1 MIYRKEIDGLRAL
14 AVIPVILYHAGF
26 NWFSGGYIGVDIFFV
41 ISGYL
46 ITYII
51 ISELKNN
58 TFSIANFYERR
69 AKRIL
74 PALFLLMLSL
84 LPISF
89 FIMTPYEIRQLL
101 DEILYTTFFTSNFLF
116 FSEAGYFEGP
126 SELKILLHTWSLA
139 IEEQF
144 YILFPLFLMLT
155 WKKNRKY
162 IIPLL
167 KIVFILSLICCFYLY
182 FRNPDA
188 NFFLLPSRG
197 WELLSGS
204 FISIYLFNK
213 YNSNVLPN
221 TSYSNFLSGAGFIL
235 IILSLI
241 IIDSTTKFPGPITIL
256 PVLGTVLMILF
267 TGEKTLLYKLLSNNL
282 VVWIGLLSYS
292 LYLWHQPILVIFR
305 LVHGDHLEFNLT
317 ITALILSFIISYV
330 SWKYFEI
337 PLRHKKYSQKKV
349 FRLVGLS
356 MIFFSFVSLGFSYQI
371 KNKYPGS
378 LSSTTNEL
386 AAYVVK
392 KQKEIETQDIN
403 FPKNEKEN
411 LLIIGDSF
419 SQDFI
424 NILFESSLE
433 KNFNFASVYIPR
445 ICKNLN
451 LEKSVLINLI
461 DPVNREICNRASHYS
476 DEKTQNLISRADK
489 IILASLWK
497 IEDLEFINQ
506 SIHNI
511 KKLTSG
517 EIIVVGSKI
526 FHAKEYSNYNLFRRN
541 TYKMTKQELGD
552 MKFSL
557 PAENIETNK
566 VLSSFNFIDLTK
578 AYCEENQCT
587 FVDNNNYLLSYDED
601 HLTQEGVNFIAKRI
615 NLRDSLLTKSDKK

>member
-26 NWFSGGYIGVDIFFV
+26 NSFSGGYIGVDIFFV

-51 ISELKNN
+51 INELKNN

-74 PALFLLMLSL
+74 PALFLVMFSI

-89 FIMTPYEIRQLL
+89 FIMTPYEIREFL
-101 DEILYTTFFTSNFLF
+101 DQILYTTFFTSNFLF
-116 FSEAGYFEGP
+116 FSEAGYFDGP

-144 YILFPLFLMLT
+144 YIFFPLFLAIA
-155 WKKNRKY
+155 WKRNRKF
-162 IIPLL
+162 ITPLL
-167 KIVFILSLICCFYLY
+167 IAVFVLSLISCYYLY
-182 FRNPDA
+182 YRNPNA

-213 YNSNVLPN
+213 YNSNVAPN
-221 TSYSNFLSGAGFIL
+221 FSYSNLLSGLGFFL

-241 IIDSTTKFPGPITIL
+241 IIDSSTKFPGPITIL

-267 TGEKTLLYKLLSNNL
+267 TNQKTLLYKLLSNKL
-282 VVWIGLLSYS
+282 IVLFGLLSYS

-305 LVHGDHLEFNLT
+305 LAYGVHLDFNATML
-317 ITALILSFIISYV
+317 ALILSFIIAYI
-330 SWKYFEI
+330 SWKHFEV
-337 PLRHKKYSQKKV
+337 PLRHTKFSQKKV

-371 KNKYPGS
+371 KKKNPGS
-378 LSSTTNEL
+378 LSGTLTEL
-386 AAYVVK
+386 SSYVSK
-392 KQKEIETQDIN
+392 KQKDIETQEVN
-403 FPKNEKEN
+403 FPKNGKEN

-424 NILFESSLE
+424 NIIFESSLDN
-433 KNFNFASVYIPR
+433 NFNYASVYIKYR
-445 ICKNLN
+445 CKNLN
-451 LEKSVLINLI
+451 IEKNALINLI
-461 DPVNREICNRASHYS
+461 DPENREICERSSHYS
-476 DEKTQNLISRADK
+476 DKKTQNLIRRADK
-489 IILASLWK
+489 IILASDWET
-497 IEDLEFINQ
+497 EDLQFINQ
-506 SIHNI
+506 SIQNI
-511 KKLTSG
+511 KNLTSA
-517 EIIVVGSKI
+517 EIIIVGSKI
-526 FHAKEYSNYNLFRRN
+526 FLADGYGNYNLFRRN

-552 MKFSL
+552 MRFSL
-557 PAENIETNK
+557 PAEYIEMKNI
-566 VLSSFNFIDLTK
+566 LSGFNFIDITE
-578 AYCEENQCT
+578 AYCEKDQCT
-587 FVDNNNYLLSYDED
+587 FVDNNNYLLSYDGS
-601 HLTQEGVNFIAKRI
+601 HLTQEGAKFIAERI
-615 NLRDSLLTKSDKK
+615 NLKDLLSIQSD